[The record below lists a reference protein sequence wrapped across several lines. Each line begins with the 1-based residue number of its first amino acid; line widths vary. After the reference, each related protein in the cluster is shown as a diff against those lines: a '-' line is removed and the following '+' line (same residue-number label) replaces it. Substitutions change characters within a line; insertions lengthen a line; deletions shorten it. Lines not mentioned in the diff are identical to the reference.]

1 MTPYGPSDLEA
12 RARGTLLPAI
22 LGTAAVVVLAA
33 AVRAATASQIP
44 AAFVA
49 AVVVALLERLPVYLD
64 PVGEIP
70 ITGVIT
76 IPTLVLFGWPA
87 AVIGA
92 AVGTVTSLLN
102 RPLRD
107 GLIRGSERLISLA
120 AAALAVQTVRIPG
133 PHGEI
138 GAVVLAAATVAVVR
152 TAATAARLHVDEGI
166 AWTHA
171 LSYLAAATF
180 SHRLTVT
187 AAAAATVWIS
197 MSSASAIDRLLVP
210 VVAAAVTLHLYLPRI
225 LRGQEQR
232 RVLAA
237 VSVLAAAV
245 DAKDPY
251 TANHS
256 QSVARL
262 SRRVAR
268 VLGMPEPDVHKVYL
282 AALLHDVGKMVVP
295 PEVLR
300 KAGPLTQEERETVGA
315 HVDAGA
321 RIVRSIRGLADIAP
335 VVEAS
340 HERVD
345 GAGYPNGLRGDEIPL
360 AARIIVAVDA
370 YNAITT
376 DRPYRAGRSP
386 AAALQELERHAG
398 AQFDPR
404 VVRALRTALG
414 ISGPEGTPA
423 RPPAWLALLRRP
435 AFALLW
441 AGELVSFIGD
451 NVFFIALTLW
461 VLKLT
466 GSATMVA
473 VTLVAATVGQGLL
486 GFLAGAL
493 ADRID
498 RRAVIVTTDLCRA
511 AIVAVLPLV
520 LPRSIP
526 AGFVLLVVLNIGT
539 VFFRTAVFA
548 LIPLVAP
555 RDDLATANALFQ
567 TTQRIAEIIGSALG
581 GLIVLR
587 FGFHLVFYLDAA
599 TFLVSAAC
607 VSLMPV
613 AWRAG
618 LGAAPHGR
626 ISADVKEGLQYIW
639 HTPLHRVLAM
649 LAVAGYLTLA
659 FDALQS
665 PMVVKTAGLSAVA
678 YGAINSALGAGKLV
692 SATILTAVGKRWITT
707 GFVVAMFLVT
717 AVATALFGSTT
728 LYPALLAAGFLFGFG
743 NVSTNIANAT
753 LSLANVP
760 SGLSG
765 RLMASRQVFINGTTL
780 VGMLV
785 FGRLADVAGPPVA
798 LVALGLTAAAG
809 VVAVWLTA
817 GRRLREPAPAGASG
831 GEAG

>member
-1 MTPYGPSDLEA
+1 MTPYTPPDREA
-12 RARGTLLPAI
+12 QARGALLPAI

-76 IPTLVLFGWPA
+76 IPILVLFGWPA
-87 AVIGA
+87 AIIGA
-92 AVGTVTSLLN
+92 AVGTVTSLLS

-120 AAALAVQTVRIPG
+120 AAALTVQAVRIPG
-133 PHGEI
+133 PYSEI
-138 GAVVLAAATVAVVR
+138 AAVVLAAATVAAVR
-152 TAATAARLHVDEGI
+152 TAATASRLHFEEGI
-166 AWTHA
+166 AWTRA
-171 LSYLAAATF
+171 LSYLAAATL
-180 SHRLTVT
+180 SHRLAVT
-187 AAAAATVWIS
+187 AAAAVTVWIS
-197 MSSASAIDRLLVP
+197 TSSASAIDRLLVP

-268 VLGMPEPDVHKVYL
+268 VLGMPEPDVHNVYL
-282 AALLHDVGKMVVP
+282 AALLHDVGKMAVP
-295 PEVLR
+295 PEILR

-315 HVDAGA
+315 HVDAGV

-345 GAGYPNGLRGDEIPL
+345 GRGYPKGLREDEIPL

-386 AAALQELERHAG
+386 ALALQELEKHAG

-404 VVRALRTALG
+404 VVKALRAVLG
-414 ISGPEGTPA
+414 ISRSEKTPA
-423 RPPAWLALLRRP
+423 RAPAWLALLGRP

-466 GSATMVA
+466 GSATMVT

-498 RRAVIVTTDLCRA
+498 RRAVIVATDLCRA
-511 AIVAVLPLV
+511 AIVAVLPAV

-618 LGAAPHGR
+618 LEAAPR
-626 ISADVKEGLQYIW
+626 RKISADVQEGLQYIW

-692 SATILTAVGKRWITT
+692 SATILTATGKRWITT

-798 LVALGLTAAAG
+798 LVALGLASGAG

-831 GEAG
+831 GQGA